1 MEGNCYKLSGEKSL
15 AVPCGDADKLISL
28 ADGTGALLYIYA
40 LRMNGSF
47 TSRQAARD
55 LCRTESEIVEAAE
68 VLRKQ
73 GLFSPDGIVRPAPS
87 PSEEL
92 PQYTAE
98 DIARRVGEN
107 DEFRLIVDETQRIF
121 GRMLSSADIK
131 TLFGIYDNLGLP
143 PEVILLLLN
152 HCVEETQSRNGPGKL
167 PSMRTIEKEAFI
179 WHNNEILT
187 LDMAEDYLCRQRER
201 SSLLSEIRQILQ
213 INGRN
218 FSSTERGYAES
229 WAAMGFSADA
239 IALAYDRTVIKT
251 GGMQW
256 KYMNTILQSWH
267 GKNLHTAEEAI
278 RGDVKPASGS
288 SAALGNAAPRQESD
302 VQRGSAELARLEKIL
317 NKVKNG

>member
-47 TSRQAARD
+47 TSKQAACD
-55 LCRTESEIVEAAE
+55 LCRTEREIVAAAE
-68 VLRKQ
+68 LLRKQ
-73 GLFSPDGIVRPAPS
+73 GLFSPDGIVRPTPS
-87 PSEEL
+87 PAEEL

-98 DIARRVGEN
+98 DIARRTTEN
-107 DEFRLIVDETQRIF
+107 GEFRLIVDEAQRIF
-121 GRMLSSADIK
+121 GRMLSTADIK

-143 PEVILLLLN
+143 PEVILVLLN
-152 HCVEETQSRNGPGKL
+152 HCVEETQNRSGPGKL
-167 PSMRTIEKEAFI
+167 PSMRSIEKEAFV
-179 WHNNEILT
+179 WHNNEVLT
-187 LDMAEDYLCRQRER
+187 LDMAEAYLCRKRER
-201 SSLLSEIRQILQ
+201 SSLLSEIKHILQ

-218 FSSTERGYAES
+218 FSATERGYAEN
-229 WAAMGFSADA
+229 WAAMGFTADA

-256 KYMNTILQSWH
+256 KYMDTILQSWH
-267 GKNLHTAEEAI
+267 SKNLHTAEAAI
-278 RGDVKPASGS
+278 AGDVKPAPGAGS
-288 SAALGNAAPRQESD
+288 APRQESD
-302 VQRGSAELARLEKIL
+302 TQRGSAELARLEKIL